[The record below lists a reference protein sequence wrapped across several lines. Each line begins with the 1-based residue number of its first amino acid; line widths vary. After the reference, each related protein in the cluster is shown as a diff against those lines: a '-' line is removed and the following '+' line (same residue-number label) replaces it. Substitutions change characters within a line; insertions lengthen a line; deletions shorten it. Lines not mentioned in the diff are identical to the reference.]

1 MKQVDHSRLYLKLG
15 GVARDI
21 AEEAQTQ
28 ARESGYYIFT
38 PKNELESAAIAMAT
52 EGKSG
57 WKGSLQSLDY
67 YDRYLN
73 DTCFIFTT
81 QPQAETEKDDNWL
94 LVTFDSI
101 DRTRYWINLE
111 EKFLS
116 EVYAAWAKVVKIPNP
131 QFDPQRMTTMNEPQN
146 LEDV

>member
-1 MKQVDHSRLYLKLG
+1 
-15 GVARDI
+15 
-21 AEEAQTQ
+21 
-28 ARESGYYIFT
+28 
-38 PKNELESAAIAMAT
+38 MAT

-111 EKFLS
+111 EKLLS
-116 EVYAAWAKVVKIPNP
+116 EVYNTWAKVVNIPNP